1 MEFEG
6 FKRSLQFLENDGLNV
21 TTFISDRNLSIAKY
35 FREERKDVLHY
46 FDLWHSKKSRCC
58 LPYLQIGH

>member
-6 FKRSLQFLENDGLNV
+6 FKRSLQFLENNGFDV
-21 TTFISDRNLSIAKY
+21 TTFISARHLFNAEY

-46 FDLWHSKKSRCC
+46 FDLWHSKKSRCS